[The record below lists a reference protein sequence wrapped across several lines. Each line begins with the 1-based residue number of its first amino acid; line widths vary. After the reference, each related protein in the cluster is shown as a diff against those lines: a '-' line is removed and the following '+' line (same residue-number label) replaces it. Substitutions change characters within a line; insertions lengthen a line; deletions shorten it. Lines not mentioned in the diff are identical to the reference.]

1 MTTSIPPEEMEFFY
15 LTAFKDENDDLLFDI
30 VHENQLDWRQPDI
43 AIVPMAKVFAKMRM
57 IQTIGPVGPKVAITQ
72 E

>member
-30 VHENQLDWRQPDI
+30 VHENNLDWRQPDVV
-43 AIVPMAKVFAKMRM
+43 IVPMAKVFGKMRL
-57 IQTIGPVGPKVAITQ
+57 ISKQ
-72 E
+72 